1 MGRDNDRPDADPE
14 IAREQGARVEQVAHA
29 QDAST
34 DRRGVGAHRPAPLR
48 PDSSKLHFELT
59 APEVESTS
67 DEDRDHSYG
76 QMLQRRVDAFWS
88 RHPEV
93 SKQSTRD
100 RLYGRVR
107 RTLHIMQATSPASL
121 PTEADKMIN
130 LVETY
135 LGRECQEYFSR
146 KAARGSQISS
156 VLSTPAVGG
165 ANELAMPSPITMAL
179 TNLSQ
184 PWQP

>member
-1 MGRDNDRPDADPE
+1 
-14 IAREQGARVEQVAHA
+14 
-29 QDAST
+29 
-34 DRRGVGAHRPAPLR
+34 
-48 PDSSKLHFELT
+48 
-59 APEVESTS
+59 
-67 DEDRDHSYG
+67 
-76 QMLQRRVDAFWS
+76 
-88 RHPEV
+88 
-93 SKQSTRD
+93 
-100 RLYGRVR
+100 
-107 RTLHIMQATSPASL
+107 MQATAPASL

-184 PWQP
+184 PWQPERQRRVSTGGIRMPYQPTTAGGSSVTGPAAA